1 MIHIPTRFRKTMLLL
16 GAALLTG
23 SPAWSHVAVT
33 ELEKMSR
40 AETAFVYLRLGFEHI
55 VPMGLDHILF
65 VLSLFL
71 LSPKLKPVLKQ
82 SLAFTAAHSITL
94 GLAMCGI
101 IQAPSSVIE
110 PLISI
115 SIAVMALENIFWPTL
130 RRSRIVVVFLFGLV
144 HGLGFASS
152 LSSMGLPQ
160 QSFFS
165 SLLAFNVGVELGQ
178 LSVILLA
185 FLVVGK
191 WFGDKPRYRRFVVI
205 PASALIV
212 LVAAV
217 WTVQRL
223 FF

>member
-1 MIHIPTRFRKTMLLL
+1 MKFCKTTLLL
-16 GAALLTG
+16 SAALLAA
-23 SPAWSHVAVT
+23 PAAWCHTAVT

-40 AETAFVYLRLGFEHI
+40 AETAWIYLRLGFEHI
-55 VPMGLDHILF
+55 MPMGLDHILF

-71 LSPKLKPVLKQ
+71 LSPKLKPMLKQ
-82 SLAFTAAHSITL
+82 SLAFTVAHSVTL
-94 GLAMCGI
+94 GLAMCGF
-101 IQAPSSVIE
+101 IQAPPSVIE
-110 PLISI
+110 PLISL
-115 SIAVMALENIFWPTL
+115 SIAVMALENIFRPAL
-130 RRSRIVVVFLFGLV
+130 RRSRIIVVFLFGLV

-152 LSSMGLPQ
+152 LSTMGLPR

-165 SLLAFNVGVELGQ
+165 SLLAFNAGVELGQ

-185 FLVVGK
+185 FLLVGK
-191 WFGDKPRYRRFVVI
+191 WFGDKPGYRKLIVV

-217 WTVQRL
+217 WTIQRL